1 MADAPYIYR
10 CDILRVI
17 DGDTID
23 ARIDLGFHM
32 TTTQRLRLLGVNTPE
47 LHAKETEVRAAA
59 QAAADY
65 THRWIDAARP
75 VPIPEPSH
83 PVQPWPFLIA
93 TSKSDAFGR
102 WLATVGFPDLD
113 NTLNAALLN
122 AGHAVVYHRNEPS
135 HG

>member
-1 MADAPYIYR
+1 MADAPHIYR

-47 LHAKETEVRAAA
+47 THAKDPQVRLAA
-59 QAAADY
+59 QAATDY

-75 VPIPEPSH
+75 APIPEPSH

-93 TSKSDAFGR
+93 TAKSDAFGR
-102 WLATVGFPDLD
+102 WLATLGFPDLD
-113 NTLNAALLN
+113 NTLNAALLDLGF
-122 AGHAVVYHRNEPS
+122 ATPYRRNER
-135 HG
+135 